1 MSQTPQK
8 PPLELEP
15 LPPEEAI
22 KFFKDKIIMPAKDF
36 YALEA
41 WARARAFTVSYVTKA
56 EVLNDIHKAVDE
68 AISNGTT
75 LADFGD
81 SLKNIAENRG
91 WTGITPWH
99 EETVFRTNIQTA
111 YSAGRYEQLEGM
123 GDKFDGQFSAIM
135 DDRTTEVCSELNGKV
150 YPLDSPFWDIYTP
163 PLHFNCRSALVP
175 ILKSTE
181 ESRGLTVENT
191 LPSDEHRP
199 PKGFDVNPA
208 KVPYKPDLS
217 GMPEELLAMV
227 ERDLK

>member
-1 MSQTPQK
+1 MPQK
-8 PPLELEP
+8 LQKPELELEP

-22 KFFKDKIIMPAKDF
+22 KFFKDKIIMPAKEF
-36 YALEA
+36 YALEG
-41 WARARAFTVSYVTKA
+41 WARSRAFTVSYVTKA
-56 EVLNDIHKAVDE
+56 EVLNDIHAAVDE

-75 LADFGD
+75 LADFRN
-81 SLKNIAENRG
+81 SLKDIAEQRG
-91 WTGITPWH
+91 WTGLTPWH

-111 YSAGRYEQLEGM
+111 YSVARYEHLEGM
-123 GDKFDGQFSAIM
+123 VEKFDWQFSAIM
-135 DDRTTEVCSELNGKV
+135 DDRTTGTCSELNGKI
-150 YPLDSPFWDIYTP
+150 YPLDSPFWNIYTP

-181 ESRGLTVENT
+181 ESKGLTVESA

-217 GMPEELLAMV
+217 GMPEELKAMV
-227 ERDLK
+227 EKDLK